1 MLFFKRKHAAKKS
14 TNPEIIYVPQSPE
27 NYRINYRFIPST
39 QSYEVNDLE
48 RAFFEELSKQFGQM
62 GLFKSMLE
70 YKCDESDKK
79 APKRSREGKNT
90 GIAFSGIG

>member
-14 TNPEIIYVPQSPE
+14 TNSEIIYAPQSPE

-48 RAFFEELSKQFGQM
+48 RAFFE
-62 GLFKSMLE
+62 
-70 YKCDESDKK
+70 
-79 APKRSREGKNT
+79 
-90 GIAFSGIG
+90 